1 MEVIRSLFGF
11 GTGASTH
18 EAEQEADG
26 LYRSHQPTD
35 IAASSR
41 RPEEFTDPSSGDSNQ
56 PANDPRAHI
65 QRLGREYSPEAIK
78 TFPKSISSLFD
89 MWVSL

>member
-11 GTGASTH
+11 GTGANTH

-26 LYRSHQPTD
+26 LDRSHQPTD

-41 RPEEFTDPSSGDSNQ
+41 SPEFTDPSSGNSQ

-89 MWVSL
+89 MCVSF